1 MKLNLKRESSN
12 LALVLIPLI
21 YLTTIFHKLPNQ
33 VPTHFDL
40 QGNVNGWSAKWSL
53 WLMPASLSLLFYLLF
68 KILPLIDPK
77 QKLKNGVGKYERIKF
92 VVLLFIT
99 ALVCF
104 TLYLAQQ
111 GANAQLG
118 KFMFALIGLFL
129 AALGNFF
136 PSLKPNYFIGIRT
149 PWALEN
155 ETVWRKTHQVGGRI
169 WVAGGILI
177 AISAFLI
184 NNDLAQETFFISAII
199 VMTLL
204 PLVYSFILWKKLKNQ
219 PH

>member
-1 MKLNLKRESSN
+1 MKLNLKRESPN
-12 LALVLIPLI
+12 LALVAAPLI
-21 YLTTIFHKLPNQ
+21 YLATIYNKLPSE

-40 QGNVNGWSAKWSL
+40 QGNANGWSAKWSL
-53 WLMPASLSLLFYLLF
+53 WLMPGCMALLFYLLF

-99 ALVCF
+99 ALACF

-111 GANAQLG
+111 EGAAQLG
-118 KFMFALIGLFL
+118 KFMFAVIGLFF

-177 AISAFLI
+177 AISAFFI
-184 NNDLAQETFFISAII
+184 NNDLALETFFITAII
-199 VMTLL
+199 MMTIL
-204 PLVYSFILWKKLKNQ
+204 PFAYSFILWKKLKNQ
-219 PH
+219 PN